1 MAGRTIVVDGAPW
14 RVVPSGRVTVYGRDQ
29 FSLVFEQGTGPERR
43 RRFTRYSPV
52 GNRSPDAALAELSD
66 RELVQFFHESQ
77 PAWTAPEAAYGA
89 R

>member
-29 FSLVFEQGTGPERR
+29 FGLVFEQGTGPERR

-66 RELVQFFHESQ
+66 RELVQLFHESQ
-77 PAWTAPEAAYGA
+77 SAWTAPEGAYGA